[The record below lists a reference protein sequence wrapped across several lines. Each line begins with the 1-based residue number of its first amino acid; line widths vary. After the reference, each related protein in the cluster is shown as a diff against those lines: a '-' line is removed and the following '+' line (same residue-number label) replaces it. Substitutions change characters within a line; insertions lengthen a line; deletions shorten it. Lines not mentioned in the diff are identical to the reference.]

1 MKRSQQE
8 PGVTNSSAR
17 PRCIWLTLEESDIIE
32 LKQVAQD
39 RDVPGAV
46 SFFQRVVAPR
56 VRVAAQRRGIP
67 IKTHKEDTENGSLP
81 G

>member
-1 MKRSQQE
+1 MERSQQE
-8 PGVTNSSAR
+8 SAVTNSSAR
-17 PRCIWLTLEESDIIE
+17 RRCIWLTLEESDIIE

-46 SFFQRVVAPR
+46 SFFQRVVVPR

-67 IKTHKEDTENGSLP
+67 IKTQEEDTENGSLP